1 MIYCLGFCF
10 YLYISNNKKQKEN
23 TMPATDSR
31 TSSILINL
39 NLNISS
45 GLVASNYSNSVRGIE
60 EAKKGDKIKS
70 YKNLRSTLKECYLT
84 GSLKYGN
91 NFIM

>member
-1 MIYCLGFCF
+1 MP
-10 YLYISNNKKQKEN
+10 
-23 TMPATDSR
+23 TMDSR
-31 TSSILINL
+31 SISILINL
-39 NLNISS
+39 DLNLNS
-45 GLVASNYSNSVRGIE
+45 GVVASNYSTAVKGIE
-60 EAKKGDKIKS
+60 ESKQGNKVKS

>member
-1 MIYCLGFCF
+1 M
-10 YLYISNNKKQKEN
+10 
-23 TMPATDSR
+23 DSR

-39 NLNISS
+39 NLNLNS
-45 GLVASNYSNSVRGIE
+45 GVVASKYSTAVKGIE
-60 EAKKGDKIKS
+60 ESKKGDKIKS

>member
-1 MIYCLGFCF
+1 
-10 YLYISNNKKQKEN
+10 
-23 TMPATDSR
+23 MPTTDSR

-39 NLNISS
+39 NLDVDSEVIASKYSS
-45 GLVASNYSNSVRGIE
+45 SKSGIE
-60 EAKKGDKIKS
+60 EAKKGDQIKS
-70 YKNLRSTLKECYLT
+70 YTNLRSALQECYLT

>member
-1 MIYCLGFCF
+1 M
-10 YLYISNNKKQKEN
+10 
-23 TMPATDSR
+23 DSR

-39 NLNISS
+39 DLNLNS
-45 GLVASNYSNSVRGIE
+45 GTIASKYSNAIAGIE
-60 EAKKGDKIKS
+60 ESKKGDKIKS
-70 YKNLRSTLKECYLT
+70 YSSLRSTVKECYLT